1 MMLKEKKSSSQ
12 KWSKE
17 GFLDSKES
25 GATHQF
31 HLDPHGDG
39 E

>member
-1 MMLKEKKSSSQ
+1 MMLKEKKSNSQ
-12 KWSKE
+12 KWSK

-25 GATHQF
+25 GAAHQF